1 MAVHGAMIS
10 SLPRGCHRAGTC
22 PGSGGRPFPVGRRRL
37 REHVAHEMHHAPLVL
52 RLGQHRAD
60 RGDEPGA
67 SVADHEPDALQAAF
81 DHRGLEQGALEFRHL
96 QLEPDRQGRQA
107 RAEGAETEGRGLRVG
122 GDRTIPAARAERREI
137 IDRHVP
143 GRRGQL
149 RDPQRHLHLEPR
161 VQQMGRRVRRRG
173 HGRRG
178 HRPHRPP
185 RQDPPLPRR
194 ILPEQTLPH
203 EINQTNNKT
212 RNQPPTVFKL
222 NADGVQIKCRTRP
235 PQFDEIH
242 LQQFAYR
249 KSISVRCTALSPE
262 RKSC

>member
-1 MAVHGAMIS
+1 MAVHGAIIS

-81 DHRGLEQGALEFRHL
+81 DHRGLE
-96 QLEPDRQGRQA
+96 DRV
-107 RAEGAETEGRGLRVG
+107 LRVG

>member
-1 MAVHGAMIS
+1 MKCTMHRWYFALGSIEPTVATSPAHRSPTTSLTAKAGRLELKVPKPKDAVFESAVIE
-10 SLPRGCHRAGTC
+10 RY
-22 PGSGGRPFPVGRRRL
+22 RRREQSVEKSSTDMCL
-37 REHVAHEMHHAPLVL
+37 A
-52 RLGQHRAD
+52 GAD
-60 RGDEPGA
+60 SYETR
-67 SVADHEPDALQAAF
+67 SVIF
-81 DHRGLEQGALEFRHL
+81 TSNLEFSRW
-96 QLEPDRQGRQA
+96 
-107 RAEGAETEGRGLRVG
+107 
-122 GDRTIPAARAERREI
+122 GDVFG
-137 IDRHVP
+137 D
-143 GRRGQL
+143 G
-149 RDPQRHLHLEPR
+149 D
-161 VQQMGRRVRRRG
+161 
-173 HGRRG
+173 GRRG

-212 RNQPPTVFKL
+212 RNQPPSVFKL